1 MRARLL
7 VAMAI
12 VAVVVPVTAMAGSA
26 GDASMSPV
34 VSAKL
39 LGKNE
44 VPKASTAGSGFAVV
58 HLDAT
63 KGTVC
68 WTFAKVAKIGT
79 PTAAHIHKGKA
90 GTAGPVVVPF
100 GASYKAKG
108 CTKAPAKVISAIE
121 EHPGTY
127 YVNVHTA
134 KYPAGAIRG
143 ALVAGMHG

>member
-12 VAVVVPVTAMAGSA
+12 VAVVVPVTALASSSRH
-26 GDASMSPV
+26 ASMSPV
-34 VSAKL
+34 VSAAL
-39 LGKNE
+39 SGKNE
-44 VPKASTAGSGFAVV
+44 VPKGSPTGSGLAVV
-58 HLDAT
+58 HFDGT
-63 KGTVC
+63 KRTVC

-90 GTAGPVVVPF
+90 RTAGPVVVPL
-100 GASYKAKG
+100 GASYKTKG
-108 CTKAPAKVISAIE
+108 CTKASAKVIGAIE
-121 EHPGTY
+121 EHPGSY

-143 ALVAGMHG
+143 TLVVGMHG

>member
-1 MRARLL
+1 MRVRLL

-12 VAVVVPVTAMAGSA
+12 VAVMVPVTALASSSRH
-26 GDASMSPV
+26 ASMSPV

-44 VPKASTAGSGFAVV
+44 VPKGSPTGTGLAVV
-58 HLDAT
+58 NLNAT

-68 WTFAKVAKIGT
+68 WTFSGVTKIDT
-79 PTAAHIHKGKA
+79 KTAAHIHKGKA
-90 GTAGPVVVPF
+90 GVAGPVVVPF

-108 CTKAPAKVISAIE
+108 CTKAPAKVITAIE
-121 EHPGTY
+121 THPGAY
-127 YVNVHTA
+127 YVNVHTT
-134 KYPAGAIRG
+134 KFPGGAIRG

>member
-7 VAMAI
+7 VAMVL
-12 VAVVVPVTAMAGSA
+12 VAVVVPVTAMAGLSRHE
-26 GDASMSPV
+26 SMSPV
-34 VSAKL
+34 VSAAL
-39 LGKNE
+39 AGKKE
-44 VPKASTAGSGFAVV
+44 VPKGAPAGSGLVVV

-68 WTFAKVAKIGT
+68 WSFAMVAKIDK

-90 GTAGPVVVPF
+90 GVAGPVVVPF

-108 CTKAPAKVISAIE
+108 CTKATAKLIAAIE
-121 EHPGTY
+121 EHPASY

-143 ALVAGMHG
+143 TLVAGMHG